1 MPYRF
6 ATLAAALVAAA
17 PVLAQTPGAE
27 PRGPTTID
35 AQRIEGVSNLE
46 VSASGA
52 AEIRRDDVSIFG
64 ESLRYNR
71 ELGSAE
77 AEGGVRLQSGVDRF
91 FGPYLQYNTL
101 DDTGVFEQPSY
112 LLQRERTARGGA
124 ERLEILGKDRYR
136 FTRATFTTCQPGQED
151 WRLEAAELELDYEEE
166 EGRAWSP
173 RLRFFG
179 VPILAAPYVS
189 FPLEDRRKSG
199 LLTPYYAQ
207 TSTRGFEF
215 GLPYY
220 WNIAP
225 ERDLTLTPVYMAK
238 RGVQLKNHFRYLDR
252 SYAGELRLELL
263 PDDRAFDDSRTGVS
277 LQHAHALPSG
287 VQAQID
293 YNKVSDDRYFVDL
306 ASQVRQ
312 VSLVNLPQDAVLSYG
327 GALGTTPYSLQARVN
342 RFQTLQDPLAVIV
355 PPYHRVPQL
364 NFSASRYD
372 LGGLLDGALP
382 AEYVRFTHPT
392 LLEGA
397 RHSLTPT
404 AAMPFLAP
412 GWFVTPRAGI
422 RYVGYDLEQALPA
435 GAAQMERSPS
445 VSIPWLSLDTGLVFD
460 RDARWFGETLT
471 QTMEPRLYY
480 VYVPYRNQDH
490 MPVFDTALA
499 DFSYP
504 QLFTENR
511 FSGGDRFGD
520 ANQVTLALTS
530 RFLHADGQEAF
541 RATIGQRYYF
551 ENERVGLTPASPLRT
566 STESDVLAAIG
577 GRLFRHWS
585 FDAGTQYNRIQQRM
599 ERYTVGARY
608 SPEIA
613 KVINASYRYD
623 RETIRQI
630 DVSAQWP
637 VAAGWYGVG
646 RYNYSLLDG
655 RLLEGLA
662 GFEYNAGCWVF
673 RTVVQRVQAATQV
686 ASTALVFQLEFN
698 GVGQIG
704 TDEAVE
710 LLKRNVPGYSV
721 TNPSD
726 ARLAPPSLRP
736 RLPFEQVF

>member
-1 MPYRF
+1 MRRSLPYRF

-17 PVLAQTPGAE
+17 PALAQDQGALE
-27 PRGPTTID
+27 QGRTTID
-35 AQRIEGVSNLE
+35 AERIEGVSDLE
-46 VSASGA
+46 VSATGA
-52 AEIRRDDVSIFG
+52 AEIRRDEVRIFG

-71 ELGSAE
+71 ELGTAE

-91 FGPYLQYNTL
+91 FGPRLQYNTF
-101 DDTGVFEQPSY
+101 DDTGTFEQPRY
-112 LLQRERTARGGA
+112 LLQRDRTARGGA
-124 ERLEILGKDRYR
+124 DRLDILGKDRYR
-136 FTRATFTTCQPGQED
+136 FINATFTTCQPGQED
-151 WRLEAAELELDYEEE
+151 WRLEAAELELDYTEE
-166 EGRAWSP
+166 EGRAKSP

-179 VPILAAPYVS
+179 LPILAAPFAT

-199 LLTPYYAQ
+199 VLTPYYAQ

-215 GLPYY
+215 GLPWY

-225 ERDLTLTPVYMAK
+225 ERDLVLTPVTMAK
-238 RGVQLKNHFRYLDR
+238 RGVQLKNHFRYLDPR
-252 SYAGELRLELL
+252 YAGELRLELL
-263 PDDRAFDDSRTGVS
+263 PDDQAFGDSRSGVS
-277 LQHAHALPSG
+277 WQHAQTLRPGLS
-287 VQAQID
+287 AQVD
-293 YNKVSDDRYFVDL
+293 YNRVSDDRYFVDL
-306 ASQVRQ
+306 ASQVKQ
-312 VSLVNLPQDAVLSYG
+312 VSLVNLPQDAVLTYG
-327 GALGTTPYSLQARVN
+327 GAFGSTPYSLQARVN

-355 PPYHRVPQL
+355 PPYHRVPQI
-364 NFSASRYD
+364 NFSTAGYD
-372 LGGLLDGALP
+372 LGGLADVALP
-382 AEYVRFTHPT
+382 LEYVRFAHPT
-392 LLEGA
+392 LLEGS
-397 RHSLTPT
+397 RHSLSPT
-404 AAMPFLAP
+404 VALPFLAP
-412 GWFVTPRAGI
+412 GWFVTPKAGV
-422 RYVGYDLEQALPA
+422 RHVGYDLD
-435 GAAQMERSPS
+435 AAPGVQPDSHRL
-445 VSIPWLSLDTGLVFD
+445 SIPWFSLDSGLVFD
-460 RDARWFGETLT
+460 RDARWFGESLT

-480 VYVPYRNQDH
+480 VYVPYRDQNH
-490 MPVFDTALA
+490 LPVFDTALA
-499 DFSYP
+499 DLSYP

-520 ANQVTLALTS
+520 ANHVTLALTS
-530 RFLHADGQEAF
+530 RFLHANGQEAF

-551 ENERVGLTPASPLRT
+551 EDERVGLTPASPPRS

-577 GRLFRHWS
+577 GRLFTNWT
-585 FDAGTQYNRIQQRM
+585 FDAATQYSRIQQRM
-599 ERYTVGARY
+599 ERYAVSARY

-613 KVINASYRYD
+613 KVLNASYRFQ

-673 RTVVQRVQAATQV
+673 RAVVQRVQAATEI

-721 TNPSD
+721 TNPAD
-726 ARLAPPSLRP
+726 PRLAPPSVRP
-736 RLPFEQVF
+736 HLPFEQVY

>member
-6 ATLAAALVAAA
+6 ATLAAAIIAAA
-17 PVLAQTPGAE
+17 PVLAQDAGSDE
-27 PRGPTTID
+27 QGRTTID
-35 AQRIEGVSNLE
+35 AERIEGISDLE
-46 VSASGA
+46 VSATGA
-52 AEIRRDDVSIFG
+52 AEIRRDELRIFG

-71 ELGSAE
+71 ELGTAE

-91 FGPYLQYNTL
+91 FGPRVQYNTL
-101 DDTGVFEQPSY
+101 DDTGSFEQPQY
-112 LLQRERTARGGA
+112 LLQRDRTARGGA
-124 ERLEILGKDRYR
+124 ERLDILGKDRYR
-136 FTRATFTTCQPGQED
+136 FTKATFTTCQPGQED
-151 WRLEAAELELDYEEE
+151 WRLEAAELELDYVEE
-166 EGRAWSP
+166 EGRATSP
-173 RLRFFG
+173 RLRFFDI
-179 VPILAAPYVS
+179 PILGAPYVT

-207 TSTRGFEF
+207 TTTRGFEF
-215 GLPYY
+215 GVPYY

-225 ERDLTLTPVYMAK
+225 ERDLTLTPVTMAK
-238 RGVQLKNHFRYLDR
+238 RGFQLKNHFRYLDR
-252 SYAGELRLELL
+252 PYAGELRVELL
-263 PDDRAFDDSRTGVS
+263 PDDKAFGDSRTGVS
-277 LQHAHALPSG
+277 WQHAQTLRPG
-287 VQAQID
+287 LTAQID

-306 ASQVRQ
+306 ASQVKQ
-312 VSLVNLPQDAVLSYG
+312 VSVTNLPQDALLTYG
-327 GALGTTPYSLQARVN
+327 GAFGSTPYSLQARVN

-364 NFSASRYD
+364 NFSTAGYD
-372 LGGLLDGALP
+372 LGGLVDAALP

-392 LLEGA
+392 LIEGS
-397 RHSLTPT
+397 RYSLTPT
-404 AAMPFLAP
+404 LAVPFLAP
-412 GWFVTPRAGI
+412 GWFVTPKLGVRH
-422 RYVGYDLEQALPA
+422 VGYDLDLSVPPES
-435 GAAQMERSPS
+435 RSPS
-445 VSIPWLSLDTGLVFD
+445 LSIPWFSLDAGLLFD
-460 RDARWFGETLT
+460 REARWFGESLT

-480 VYVPYRNQDH
+480 VRVPFKNQDH
-490 MPVFDTALA
+490 LPVFDTGLA

-520 ANQVTLALTS
+520 ANQVTAALTS
-530 RFLHADGQEAF
+530 RFLHANGQEAF

-551 ENERVGLTPASPLRT
+551 ESERVGLTPASPLRS

-577 GRLFRHWS
+577 GRLFTNWS
-585 FDAGTQYNRIQQRM
+585 FDATTQYNRIQQRM

-613 KVINASYRYD
+613 KVINASYRFQ

-630 DVSAQWP
+630 DISAQWP

-646 RYNYSLLDG
+646 RYNYSLLDS

-673 RTVVQRVQAATQV
+673 RAVVQRVQAATQV

-721 TNPSD
+721 TNPAD
-726 ARLAPPSLRP
+726 ARLAPPSVRP
-736 RLPFEQVF
+736 QLPFEQVF

>member
-6 ATLAAALVAAA
+6 ATLAAALVVAA
-17 PVLAQTPGAE
+17 PALAQDQGGVE
-27 PRGPTTID
+27 QGRTTID
-35 AQRIEGVSNLE
+35 AERIEGISDLE
-46 VSASGA
+46 VSATGS
-52 AEIRRDDVSIFG
+52 AEIRRDELRIFG

-71 ELGSAE
+71 ELGTAE

-91 FGPYLQYNTL
+91 FGPRVQYNTL
-101 DDTGVFEQPSY
+101 DDTGSFEQPQY
-112 LLQRERTARGGA
+112 LLQRDRTARGGA
-124 ERLEILGKDRYR
+124 ERLDILGKDRYR
-136 FTRATFTTCQPGQED
+136 FTKATFTTCQPGQED
-151 WRLEAAELELDYEEE
+151 WRLEAAELELDYVEE
-166 EGRAWSP
+166 EGRATSP
-173 RLRFFG
+173 RLRFFDI
-179 VPILAAPYVS
+179 PILGAPYVT

-215 GLPYY
+215 GVPYY

-225 ERDLTLTPVYMAK
+225 ERDLTLTPVTMAK
-238 RGVQLKNHFRYLDR
+238 RGFQLKNHFRYLDR
-252 SYAGELRLELL
+252 PYAGELRVELL
-263 PDDRAFDDSRTGVS
+263 PDDKAFGDSRTGVS
-277 LQHAHALPSG
+277 WQHAQTLRPG
-287 VQAQID
+287 LTGQVD

-306 ASQVRQ
+306 ASQVKQ
-312 VSLVNLPQDAVLSYG
+312 VSVTNLPQDAVLTYG
-327 GALGTTPYSLQARVN
+327 GAFGSTPYSLQARVA

-364 NFSASRYD
+364 NFSTAGYD
-372 LGGLLDGALP
+372 LAGFADVALP
-382 AEYVRFTHPT
+382 AEHVRFTHPT

-397 RHSLTPT
+397 RQSFTPT
-404 AAMPFLAP
+404 VAVPFLAP
-412 GWFVTPRAGI
+412 GWFVTPKLGLRH
-422 RYVGYDLEQALPA
+422 VNYDLRVPSLQDA
-435 GAAQMERSPS
+435 SPN
-445 VSIPWLSLDTGLVFD
+445 VSIPWFSFDTGLLFD
-460 RDARWFGETLT
+460 REARWFGESLT

-480 VYVPYRNQDH
+480 VYVPYKNQNH
-490 MPVFDTALA
+490 LPVFDTALA

-530 RFLHADGQEAF
+530 RFLHANGQEAF

-551 ENERVGLTPASPLRT
+551 ESERVGLTPASPLRS

-577 GRLFRHWS
+577 GRLFTNWS
-585 FDAGTQYNRIQQRM
+585 FDATTQYNRIQQRM

-613 KVINASYRYD
+613 KVINASYRFQ

-630 DVSAQWP
+630 DISAQWP
-637 VAAGWYGVG
+637 VASGWYGVG
-646 RYNYSLLDG
+646 RYNYSLLDS

-673 RTVVQRVQAATQV
+673 RAVVQRVQAATQV

-721 TNPSD
+721 TNPAD
-726 ARLAPPSLRP
+726 ARLAPPSVRP

>member
-6 ATLAAALVAAA
+6 AMLAAALVVAA
-17 PVLAQTPGAE
+17 PALAQDQGAVE
-27 PRGPTTID
+27 QGRTIID
-35 AQRIEGVSNLE
+35 AERIEGISDLE
-46 VSASGA
+46 VSATGS
-52 AEIRRDDVSIFG
+52 AEIRRDELRIFG

-71 ELGSAE
+71 ELGTAE

-91 FGPYLQYNTL
+91 FGPRVQYNTL
-101 DDTGVFEQPSY
+101 DDTGTFEQPQY
-112 LLQRERTARGGA
+112 LLQRDRTARGGA
-124 ERLEILGKDRYR
+124 EQLDILGKDRYR
-136 FTRATFTTCQPGQED
+136 FTKATFTTCQPGQED
-151 WRLEAAELELDYEEE
+151 WRLEAAELELDYVEE
-166 EGRAWSP
+166 EGRATSP
-173 RLRFFG
+173 RLRFFDI
-179 VPILAAPYVS
+179 PILGAPYVT

-207 TSTRGFEF
+207 TTTRGFEF
-215 GLPYY
+215 GVPYY

-225 ERDLTLTPVYMAK
+225 ERDLTLTPVTMAK
-238 RGVQLKNHFRYLDR
+238 RGFQLKNHFRYLDR
-252 SYAGELRLELL
+252 PYAGELRVELL
-263 PDDRAFDDSRTGVS
+263 PDDKAFGDSRTGVS
-277 LQHAHALPSG
+277 WQHAQTLRPG
-287 VQAQID
+287 LTGQVD

-306 ASQVRQ
+306 ASQVKQ
-312 VSLVNLPQDAVLSYG
+312 VSVTNLPQDAVLTYG
-327 GALGTTPYSLQARVN
+327 GAFGSTPYSLQARVA

-364 NFSASRYD
+364 NFSTAGYD
-372 LGGLLDGALP
+372 LAGFADVALP
-382 AEYVRFTHPT
+382 AEHVRFTHPT

-397 RHSLTPT
+397 RQSFTPT
-404 AAMPFLAP
+404 LAVPFLAP
-412 GWFVTPRAGI
+412 GWFVTPKLGLRH
-422 RYVGYDLEQALPA
+422 VNYDL
-435 GAAQMERSPS
+435 RVSPVQDVS
-445 VSIPWLSLDTGLVFD
+445 PNLSIPWFSFDTGLLFD
-460 RDARWFGETLT
+460 REARWFGESLT

-480 VYVPYRNQDH
+480 VYVPYKNQDH
-490 MPVFDTALA
+490 LPVFDTALA

-520 ANQVTLALTS
+520 ANQVTFALTS
-530 RFLHADGQEAF
+530 RFLHANGQEAF

-551 ENERVGLTPASPLRT
+551 EDERVGLSATSPLRT

-577 GRLFRHWS
+577 GRLFTNWS
-585 FDAGTQYNRIQQRM
+585 FDATTQYNRIQQRM

-613 KVINASYRYD
+613 KVINASYRFQ
-623 RETIRQI
+623 RETLRQI
-630 DVSAQWP
+630 DISAQWP
-637 VAAGWYGVG
+637 VASGWYGVG
-646 RYNYSLLDG
+646 RYNYSLLDS

-673 RTVVQRVQAATQV
+673 RAVVQRVQAATQV

-721 TNPSD
+721 TNPAD
-726 ARLAPPSLRP
+726 ARLAPPSVRP

>member
-6 ATLAAALVAAA
+6 ATLAAALVVAA
-17 PVLAQTPGAE
+17 PVLAQDAGSE
-27 PRGPTTID
+27 ERGRTTID
-35 AQRIEGVSNLE
+35 AERIEGVSDLE
-46 VSASGA
+46 VSAIGA
-52 AEIRRDDVSIFG
+52 AEIRRDELRIFG

-71 ELGSAE
+71 ELGTAE

-91 FGPYLQYNTL
+91 FGPRVQYNTL
-101 DDTGVFEQPSY
+101 TDTGTFEEPRY
-112 LLQRERTARGGA
+112 LLQRDRTARGGA
-124 ERLEILGKDRYR
+124 ERLDILGKDRYR
-136 FTRATFTTCQPGQED
+136 FTKATYTTCQPGQED
-151 WRLEAAELELDYEEE
+151 WRLEAAELELDYVEE
-166 EGRAWSP
+166 EGRATSP
-173 RLRFFG
+173 RLRFFDI
-179 VPILAAPYVS
+179 PILGAPYVT

-207 TSTRGFEF
+207 TTTRGFEF

-252 SYAGELRLELL
+252 PYAGELRLELL
-263 PDDRAFDDSRTGVS
+263 PDDKAFGDSRTGVS
-277 LQHAHALPSG
+277 WQHAQTLRPGLS
-287 VQAQID
+287 AQVD

-306 ASQVRQ
+306 ASQVKQ
-312 VSLVNLPQDAVLSYG
+312 VSVTNLPQDAVLTYG
-327 GALGTTPYSLQARVN
+327 GAFGSTPYSLQARVN

-364 NFSASRYD
+364 NFSTARYD
-372 LGGLLDGALP
+372 LGGLADAALP
-382 AEYVRFTHPT
+382 MEYVRFTHPT
-392 LLEGA
+392 LIEGS
-397 RHSLTPT
+397 RHSLSPT
-404 AAMPFLAP
+404 LAVPFLAP
-412 GWFVTPRAGI
+412 GWFVTPKLGV
-422 RYVGYDLEQALPA
+422 RYAGYDLDLSVPEPS
-435 GAAQMERSPS
+435 RSPS
-445 VSIPWLSLDTGLVFD
+445 LSIPWFSLDTGLLFD
-460 RDARWFGETLT
+460 REARWFGESLT

-490 MPVFDTALA
+490 LPVFDTALA

-530 RFLHADGQEAF
+530 RFLHANGQEAF

-551 ENERVGLTPASPLRT
+551 ESERVGLTAASPLRT

-577 GRLFRHWS
+577 GRLFTNWS
-585 FDAGTQYNRIQQRM
+585 FDATTQYNRIQQHM

-613 KVINASYRYD
+613 KVINASYRFQ

-630 DVSAQWP
+630 DLSAQWP
-637 VAAGWYGVG
+637 ITAGWYGVG

-673 RTVVQRVQAATQV
+673 RAVVQRVQAATQV

-721 TNPSD
+721 TNPAD
-726 ARLAPPSLRP
+726 ARLTPPSVRP

>member
-6 ATLAAALVAAA
+6 ATLAAAIVAAA
-17 PVLAQTPGAE
+17 PVLAQDAGSDE
-27 PRGPTTID
+27 QGRTTID
-35 AQRIEGVSNLE
+35 AERIEGISDLE
-46 VSASGA
+46 VSATGA
-52 AEIRRDDVSIFG
+52 AEIRRDELRIFG

-71 ELGSAE
+71 ELGTAE

-91 FGPYLQYNTL
+91 FGPRVQYNTL
-101 DDTGVFEQPSY
+101 DDTGSFEQPQY
-112 LLQRERTARGGA
+112 LLQRDRTARGGA
-124 ERLEILGKDRYR
+124 ERLDILGKDRYR
-136 FTRATFTTCQPGQED
+136 FTKATFTTCQPGQED
-151 WRLEAAELELDYEEE
+151 WRLEAAELELDYVEE
-166 EGRAWSP
+166 EGRATSP
-173 RLRFFG
+173 RLRFFDI
-179 VPILAAPYVS
+179 PILGAPYVT

-207 TSTRGFEF
+207 TTTRGFEF
-215 GLPYY
+215 GVPYY

-252 SYAGELRLELL
+252 PYAGELRLELL
-263 PDDRAFDDSRTGVS
+263 PEDKAFGDSRTGVS
-277 LQHAHALPSG
+277 WQHAQTLRPGLS
-287 VQAQID
+287 AQVD

-306 ASQVRQ
+306 ASQVKQ
-312 VSLVNLPQDAVLSYG
+312 VSVTNLPQDAVLTYG
-327 GALGTTPYSLQARVN
+327 GAFGSTPYSLQARVN

-364 NFSASRYD
+364 NFSTARYD
-372 LGGLLDGALP
+372 LGGLVDAALP

-392 LLEGA
+392 LIEGS
-397 RHSLTPT
+397 RHSLNPT
-404 AAMPFLAP
+404 LAVPFLAP
-412 GWFVTPRAGI
+412 GWFVTPKLGVRH
-422 RYVGYDLEQALPA
+422 VGYELDLSVPPES
-435 GAAQMERSPS
+435 RSPS
-445 VSIPWLSLDTGLVFD
+445 LSIPWFSLDTGLLFD
-460 RDARWFGETLT
+460 REARWFGESLT

-480 VYVPYRNQDH
+480 VHVPYRNQDH
-490 MPVFDTALA
+490 LPVFDTALA

-520 ANQVTLALTS
+520 ANQVTAALTS
-530 RFLHADGQEAF
+530 RFLHANGQEAF

-551 ENERVGLTPASPLRT
+551 ESERVGLTPASPLRS

-577 GRLFRHWS
+577 GRLFTNWS
-585 FDAGTQYNRIQQRM
+585 FDATTQYNRIQQRM

-613 KVINASYRYD
+613 KVINASYRFQ

-630 DVSAQWP
+630 DISAQWP

-646 RYNYSLLDG
+646 RYNYSLLDS

-673 RTVVQRVQAATQV
+673 RAVVQRVQAATQV

-721 TNPSD
+721 TNPAD
-726 ARLAPPSLRP
+726 ARLAPPSVRP
-736 RLPFEQVF
+736 QLPFEQVF

>member
-6 ATLAAALVAAA
+6 ATLAAAIVAAA
-17 PVLAQTPGAE
+17 PVLAQDAGSDE
-27 PRGPTTID
+27 QGRTTID
-35 AQRIEGVSNLE
+35 AERIEGISDLE
-46 VSASGA
+46 VSATGA
-52 AEIRRDDVSIFG
+52 AEIRRDELRIFG

-71 ELGSAE
+71 ELGTAE

-91 FGPYLQYNTL
+91 FGPRVQYNTL
-101 DDTGVFEQPSY
+101 DDTGSFEQPQY
-112 LLQRERTARGGA
+112 LLQRDRTARGGA
-124 ERLEILGKDRYR
+124 ERLDILGKDRYR
-136 FTRATFTTCQPGQED
+136 FTKATFTTCQPGQED
-151 WRLEAAELELDYEEE
+151 WRLEAAELELDYVEE
-166 EGRAWSP
+166 EGRATSP
-173 RLRFFG
+173 RLRFFDI
-179 VPILAAPYVS
+179 PILGAPYVT

-207 TSTRGFEF
+207 TTTRGFEF
-215 GLPYY
+215 GVPYY

-252 SYAGELRLELL
+252 PYAGELRLELL
-263 PDDRAFDDSRTGVS
+263 PEDKAFGDSRTGVS
-277 LQHAHALPSG
+277 WQHAQTLRPGLS
-287 VQAQID
+287 AQVD

-306 ASQVRQ
+306 ASQVKQ
-312 VSLVNLPQDAVLSYG
+312 VSVTNLPQDAVLTYG
-327 GALGTTPYSLQARVN
+327 GAFGSTPYSLQARVN

-364 NFSASRYD
+364 NFSTAGYD
-372 LGGLLDGALP
+372 LGGLVDAALP

-392 LLEGA
+392 LIEGS
-397 RHSLTPT
+397 RHSLNPT
-404 AAMPFLAP
+404 LAVPFLAP
-412 GWFVTPRAGI
+412 GWFVTPKLGVRH
-422 RYVGYDLEQALPA
+422 VGYELDLSVPPES
-435 GAAQMERSPS
+435 RSPS
-445 VSIPWLSLDTGLVFD
+445 LSIPWFSLDTGLLFD
-460 RDARWFGETLT
+460 REARWFGESLT

-480 VYVPYRNQDH
+480 VHVPYRNQDH
-490 MPVFDTALA
+490 LPVFDTALA

-520 ANQVTLALTS
+520 ANQVTAALTS
-530 RFLHADGQEAF
+530 RFLHANGQEAF

-551 ENERVGLTPASPLRT
+551 ESERVGLTPASPLRS

-577 GRLFRHWS
+577 GRLFTNWS
-585 FDAGTQYNRIQQRM
+585 FDATTQYNRIQQRM

-613 KVINASYRYD
+613 KVINASYRFQ

-630 DVSAQWP
+630 DISAQWP

-646 RYNYSLLDG
+646 RYNYSLLDS

-673 RTVVQRVQAATQV
+673 RAVVQRVQAATQV

-721 TNPSD
+721 TNPAD
-726 ARLAPPSLRP
+726 ARLAPPSVRP
-736 RLPFEQVF
+736 QLPFEQVF

>member
-17 PVLAQTPGAE
+17 PVLAQDPGAVE
-27 PRGPTTID
+27 QGRTTID
-35 AQRIEGVSNLE
+35 AERIEGISDLE
-46 VSASGA
+46 VSATGA
-52 AEIRRDDVSIFG
+52 AEIRRDELRIFG

-71 ELGSAE
+71 ELGTAE

-91 FGPYLQYNTL
+91 FGPRVQYNTL
-101 DDTGVFEQPSY
+101 DDTGTFEQPRY
-112 LLQRERTARGGA
+112 LLQRDRTARGGA
-124 ERLEILGKDRYR
+124 ERLDILGKDRYR
-136 FTRATFTTCQPGQED
+136 FIKATFTTCQPGQED
-151 WRLEAAELELDYEEE
+151 WRLEAAELELDYVEE
-166 EGRAWSP
+166 EGRATSP
-173 RLRFFG
+173 RLRFFDI
-179 VPILAAPYVS
+179 PILGAPYVT

-215 GLPYY
+215 GVPYY

-225 ERDLTLTPVYMAK
+225 ERDLTLTPVTMAK
-238 RGVQLKNHFRYLDR
+238 RGFQLKNHFRYLDR
-252 SYAGELRLELL
+252 PYAGELRLELL
-263 PDDRAFDDSRTGVS
+263 PDDKAFGDSRTGVS
-277 LQHAHALPSG
+277 WQHAQTLRPGLS
-287 VQAQID
+287 AQVD

-306 ASQVRQ
+306 ASQVKQ
-312 VSLVNLPQDAVLSYG
+312 VSVTNLPQDAVLTYG
-327 GALGTTPYSLQARVN
+327 GAFGSTPYSLQARVA

-355 PPYHRVPQL
+355 PPYHRVPQF
-364 NFSASRYD
+364 NFSTARYD
-372 LGGLLDGALP
+372 LGGLADAVLP

-404 AAMPFLAP
+404 LALPFLAP
-412 GWFVTPRAGI
+412 GWFVTPKLGVRQ
-422 RYVGYDLEQALPA
+422 VGYDLDLSVPPES
-435 GAAQMERSPS
+435 RSPS
-445 VSIPWLSLDTGLVFD
+445 LSIPWFSLDTGLLFD
-460 RDARWFGETLT
+460 REARWFGESLT

-480 VYVPYRNQDH
+480 VYVPYRNQDP

-530 RFLHADGQEAF
+530 RFLHANGQEAF

-551 ENERVGLTPASPLRT
+551 ESERVGLTPTSPLRS

-577 GRLFRHWS
+577 GRLFTNWS
-585 FDAGTQYNRIQQRM
+585 FDAATQYNRIQQRM
-599 ERYTVGARY
+599 ERYTLGARY

-613 KVINASYRYD
+613 KVINASYRFQ

-637 VAAGWYGVG
+637 VASGWYGVG
-646 RYNYSLLDG
+646 RYNYSLLDS

-673 RTVVQRVQAATQV
+673 RAVVQRVQAATQV

-721 TNPSD
+721 TNPAD
-726 ARLAPPSLRP
+726 ARLAPPSVRP

>member
-17 PVLAQTPGAE
+17 PVLAQDAGSDE
-27 PRGPTTID
+27 RGRTTID
-35 AQRIEGVSNLE
+35 AERIEGVSDLE
-46 VSASGA
+46 VSATGA
-52 AEIRRDDVSIFG
+52 AEIRRDELRIFG

-71 ELGSAE
+71 ELGTAE

-91 FGPYLQYNTL
+91 FGPRVQYNTL
-101 DDTGVFEQPSY
+101 TDTGTFEEPRY
-112 LLQRERTARGGA
+112 LLQRDRTARGGA
-124 ERLEILGKDRYR
+124 ERLDILGKDRYR
-136 FTRATFTTCQPGQED
+136 FTKATYTTCQPGQED
-151 WRLEAAELELDYEEE
+151 WRLEAAELELDYVEE
-166 EGRAWSP
+166 EGRATSP
-173 RLRFFG
+173 RLRFFDI
-179 VPILAAPYVS
+179 PILGAPYVT

-207 TSTRGFEF
+207 TTTRGFEF

-252 SYAGELRLELL
+252 PYAGELRLELL
-263 PDDRAFDDSRTGVS
+263 PDDKAFGDSRTGVS
-277 LQHAHALPSG
+277 WQHAQTLRPGLS
-287 VQAQID
+287 AQVD

-306 ASQVRQ
+306 ASQVKQ
-312 VSLVNLPQDAVLSYG
+312 VSVTNLPQDAVLTYG
-327 GALGTTPYSLQARVN
+327 GAFGSTPYSLQARVN

-364 NFSASRYD
+364 NFSTARYD
-372 LGGLLDGALP
+372 LGGLADAALP
-382 AEYVRFTHPT
+382 MEYVRFTHPT
-392 LLEGA
+392 LIEGS
-397 RHSLTPT
+397 RHSLSPT
-404 AAMPFLAP
+404 LAVPFLAP
-412 GWFVTPRAGI
+412 GWFVTPKLGVRHA
-422 RYVGYDLEQALPA
+422 GYDLDLSVPEAS
-435 GAAQMERSPS
+435 RSPS
-445 VSIPWLSLDTGLVFD
+445 VSIPWFSLDTGLLFD
-460 RDARWFGETLT
+460 REARWFGESLT

-480 VYVPYRNQDH
+480 VYVPYRRQDH
-490 MPVFDTALA
+490 LPVFDTALA

-530 RFLHADGQEAF
+530 RFLHANGQEAF

-551 ENERVGLTPASPLRT
+551 ESERVGLTAASPLRT

-577 GRLFRHWS
+577 GRLFTNWS
-585 FDAGTQYNRIQQRM
+585 FDATTQYSRIQQHM

-613 KVINASYRYD
+613 KVINASYRFQ

-630 DVSAQWP
+630 DLSAQWP
-637 VAAGWYGVG
+637 IAAGWYGVG

-673 RTVVQRVQAATQV
+673 RAVVQRVQAATQV

-721 TNPSD
+721 TNPAD
-726 ARLAPPSLRP
+726 ARLTPPSARP

>member
-6 ATLAAALVAAA
+6 ATLAAALVVAA
-17 PVLAQTPGAE
+17 PALAQGQGAVE
-27 PRGPTTID
+27 QGRTTID
-35 AQRIEGVSNLE
+35 AERIEGISDLE
-46 VSASGA
+46 VSATGS
-52 AEIRRDDVSIFG
+52 AEIRRDELRIFG

-71 ELGSAE
+71 ELGTAE

-91 FGPYLQYNTL
+91 FGPRVQYNTL
-101 DDTGVFEQPSY
+101 DDTGSFEQPQY
-112 LLQRERTARGGA
+112 LLQRDRTARGGA
-124 ERLEILGKDRYR
+124 ERLDILGKDRYR
-136 FTRATFTTCQPGQED
+136 FTKATFTTCQPGQED
-151 WRLEAAELELDYEEE
+151 WRLEAAELELDYVEE
-166 EGRAWSP
+166 EGRATSP
-173 RLRFFG
+173 RLRFFDI
-179 VPILAAPYVS
+179 PILGAPYVT

-215 GLPYY
+215 GVPYY

-225 ERDLTLTPVYMAK
+225 ERDLTLTPVTMAK
-238 RGVQLKNHFRYLDR
+238 RGFQLKNHFRYLDR
-252 SYAGELRLELL
+252 PYAGELRVELL
-263 PDDRAFDDSRTGVS
+263 PDDKAFGDSRTGVS
-277 LQHAHALPSG
+277 WQHAQTLRPG
-287 VQAQID
+287 LTGQVD

-306 ASQVRQ
+306 ASQVKQ
-312 VSLVNLPQDAVLSYG
+312 VSVTNLPQDAVLTYG
-327 GALGTTPYSLQARVN
+327 GAFGSTPYSLQARVA

-364 NFSASRYD
+364 NFSTAGYD
-372 LGGLLDGALP
+372 LAGFADAALP
-382 AEYVRFTHPT
+382 AEHVRFTHPT

-397 RHSLTPT
+397 RQSFTPT
-404 AAMPFLAP
+404 VAVPFLAP
-412 GWFVTPRAGI
+412 GWFVTPKLGLRH
-422 RYVGYDLEQALPA
+422 VNYDL
-435 GAAQMERSPS
+435 RVSPTQDAS
-445 VSIPWLSLDTGLVFD
+445 PNVSIPWFSFDTGLLFD
-460 RDARWFGETLT
+460 REARWFGESLT

-480 VYVPYRNQDH
+480 VYVPYKNQGH
-490 MPVFDTALA
+490 LPVFDTALA

-530 RFLHADGQEAF
+530 RFLHANGQEAF

-551 ENERVGLTPASPLRT
+551 EDERVGLNATSLLRT

-577 GRLFRHWS
+577 GRLFTNWS
-585 FDAGTQYNRIQQRM
+585 FDATTQYNRIQQRM

-613 KVINASYRYD
+613 KVINASYRFQ

-630 DVSAQWP
+630 DISAQWP
-637 VAAGWYGVG
+637 VASGWYGVG
-646 RYNYSLLDG
+646 RYNYSLLDS

-673 RTVVQRVQAATQV
+673 RAVVQRVQAATQV

-721 TNPSD
+721 TNPAD
-726 ARLAPPSLRP
+726 ARLAPPSVRP
-736 RLPFEQVF
+736 QLPFEQVF

>member
-6 ATLAAALVAAA
+6 ATLAAAIIAAA
-17 PVLAQTPGAE
+17 PVLAQDAGSDE
-27 PRGPTTID
+27 QGRTTID
-35 AQRIEGVSNLE
+35 AERIEGISDLE
-46 VSASGA
+46 VSATGA
-52 AEIRRDDVSIFG
+52 AEIRRDELRIFG

-71 ELGSAE
+71 ELGTAE

-91 FGPYLQYNTL
+91 FGPRVQYNTL
-101 DDTGVFEQPSY
+101 DDTGSFEQPQY
-112 LLQRERTARGGA
+112 LLQRDRTARGGA
-124 ERLEILGKDRYR
+124 ERLDILGKDRYR
-136 FTRATFTTCQPGQED
+136 FTKATFTTCQPGQED
-151 WRLEAAELELDYEEE
+151 WRLEAAELELDYIEE
-166 EGRAWSP
+166 EGRATSP
-173 RLRFFG
+173 RLRFFDI
-179 VPILAAPYVS
+179 PILGAPYVT

-207 TSTRGFEF
+207 TTTRGFEF
-215 GLPYY
+215 GVPYY

-225 ERDLTLTPVYMAK
+225 ERDLTLTPVTMAK
-238 RGVQLKNHFRYLDR
+238 RGFQLKNHFRYLDR
-252 SYAGELRLELL
+252 PYAGELRVELL
-263 PDDRAFDDSRTGVS
+263 PDDKAFGDSRTGVS
-277 LQHAHALPSG
+277 WQHAQTLRPG
-287 VQAQID
+287 LTAQID

-306 ASQVRQ
+306 ASQVKQ
-312 VSLVNLPQDAVLSYG
+312 VSVTNLPQDALLTYG
-327 GALGTTPYSLQARVN
+327 GAFGSTPYSLQARVN

-364 NFSASRYD
+364 NFSTAGYD
-372 LGGLLDGALP
+372 LGGLVDAALP

-392 LLEGA
+392 LIEGS
-397 RHSLTPT
+397 RYSLTPT
-404 AAMPFLAP
+404 LAVPFLAP
-412 GWFVTPRAGI
+412 GWFVTPKLGVRH
-422 RYVGYDLEQALPA
+422 VGYDLDLSVPPES
-435 GAAQMERSPS
+435 RSPS
-445 VSIPWLSLDTGLVFD
+445 LSIPWFSLDAGLLFD
-460 RDARWFGETLT
+460 REARWFGESLT

-480 VYVPYRNQDH
+480 VRVPFKNQDH
-490 MPVFDTALA
+490 LPVFDTGLA

-520 ANQVTLALTS
+520 ANQVTAALTS
-530 RFLHADGQEAF
+530 RFLHANGQEAF

-551 ENERVGLTPASPLRT
+551 ESERVGLTPASPLRS

-577 GRLFRHWS
+577 GRLFTNWS
-585 FDAGTQYNRIQQRM
+585 FDATTQYNRIQQRM

-608 SPEIA
+608 SPENA
-613 KVINASYRYD
+613 KVINASYRFQ

-630 DVSAQWP
+630 DISAQWP

-646 RYNYSLLDG
+646 RYNYSLLDS

-673 RTVVQRVQAATQV
+673 RAVVQRVQAATQV

-721 TNPSD
+721 TNPAD
-726 ARLAPPSLRP
+726 ARLAPPSVRP
-736 RLPFEQVF
+736 QLPFEQVF

>member
-6 ATLAAALVAAA
+6 ATLAAALVVAA
-17 PVLAQTPGAE
+17 PALAQDQGGVE
-27 PRGPTTID
+27 QGRTTID
-35 AQRIEGVSNLE
+35 AERIEGISDLE
-46 VSASGA
+46 VSATGS
-52 AEIRRDDVSIFG
+52 AEIRRDELRIFG

-71 ELGSAE
+71 ELGTAE

-91 FGPYLQYNTL
+91 FGPRVQYNTL
-101 DDTGVFEQPSY
+101 DDTGSFEQPQY
-112 LLQRERTARGGA
+112 LLQRDRTARGGA
-124 ERLEILGKDRYR
+124 ERLDILGKDRYR
-136 FTRATFTTCQPGQED
+136 FTKATFTTCQPGQED
-151 WRLEAAELELDYEEE
+151 WRLEAAELELDYVEE
-166 EGRAWSP
+166 EGRATSP
-173 RLRFFG
+173 RLRFFDI
-179 VPILAAPYVS
+179 PILGAPYVT

-215 GLPYY
+215 GVPYY

-225 ERDLTLTPVYMAK
+225 ERDLTLTPVTMAK
-238 RGVQLKNHFRYLDR
+238 RGFQLKNHFRYLDR
-252 SYAGELRLELL
+252 PYAGELRVELL
-263 PDDRAFDDSRTGVS
+263 PDDKAFGDSRTGVS
-277 LQHAHALPSG
+277 WQHAQTLRPG
-287 VQAQID
+287 LTGQVD

-306 ASQVRQ
+306 ASQVKQ
-312 VSLVNLPQDAVLSYG
+312 VSVTNLPQDAVLTYG
-327 GALGTTPYSLQARVN
+327 GAFGSTPYSLQARVA

-364 NFSASRYD
+364 NFSTAGYD
-372 LGGLLDGALP
+372 LAGFADVALP
-382 AEYVRFTHPT
+382 AEHVRFTHPT

-397 RHSLTPT
+397 RQSFTPT
-404 AAMPFLAP
+404 VAVPFLAP
-412 GWFVTPRAGI
+412 GWFVTPKLGLRH
-422 RYVGYDLEQALPA
+422 VNYDLRVPSLQDA
-435 GAAQMERSPS
+435 SPN
-445 VSIPWLSLDTGLVFD
+445 VSIPWFSFDTGLLFD
-460 RDARWFGETLT
+460 REARWFGESLT

-480 VYVPYRNQDH
+480 VYVPYKNQNH
-490 MPVFDTALA
+490 LPVFDTALA

-530 RFLHADGQEAF
+530 RFLHANGQEAF

-551 ENERVGLTPASPLRT
+551 EDERVALSATSPLRT

-577 GRLFRHWS
+577 GRLFTNWS
-585 FDAGTQYNRIQQRM
+585 FDATTQYNRIQQRM

-613 KVINASYRYD
+613 KVINASYRFQ

-630 DVSAQWP
+630 DISAQWP

-646 RYNYSLLDG
+646 RYNYSLLDS

-673 RTVVQRVQAATQV
+673 RAVVQRVQAATQV

-721 TNPSD
+721 TNPAD
-726 ARLAPPSLRP
+726 ARLAPPSVRP
-736 RLPFEQVF
+736 QLPFEQVF

>member
-6 ATLAAALVAAA
+6 AMLAAALVVAA
-17 PVLAQTPGAE
+17 PALAQDQGAVE
-27 PRGPTTID
+27 QGRTTID
-35 AQRIEGVSNLE
+35 AERIEGISDLE
-46 VSASGA
+46 VSATGS
-52 AEIRRDDVSIFG
+52 AEIRRDELRIFG

-71 ELGSAE
+71 ELGTAE

-91 FGPYLQYNTL
+91 FGPRVQYNTL
-101 DDTGVFEQPSY
+101 DDTGTFEQPQY
-112 LLQRERTARGGA
+112 LLQRDRTARGGA
-124 ERLEILGKDRYR
+124 EQLDILGKDRYR
-136 FTRATFTTCQPGQED
+136 FTKATFTTCQPGQED
-151 WRLEAAELELDYEEE
+151 WRLEAAELELDYVEE
-166 EGRAWSP
+166 EGRATSP
-173 RLRFFG
+173 RLRFFDI
-179 VPILAAPYVS
+179 PILGAPYVT

-207 TSTRGFEF
+207 TTTRGFEF
-215 GLPYY
+215 GVPYY

-225 ERDLTLTPVYMAK
+225 ERDLTLTPVTMAK
-238 RGVQLKNHFRYLDR
+238 RGFQLKNHFRYLDR
-252 SYAGELRLELL
+252 PYAGELRVELL
-263 PDDRAFDDSRTGVS
+263 PDDKAFGDSRTGVS
-277 LQHAHALPSG
+277 WQHAQTLRPG
-287 VQAQID
+287 LTGQVD

-306 ASQVRQ
+306 ASQVKQ
-312 VSLVNLPQDAVLSYG
+312 VSVTNLPQDAVLTYG
-327 GALGTTPYSLQARVN
+327 GAFGSTPYSLQARVA

-364 NFSASRYD
+364 NFSTAGYD
-372 LGGLLDGALP
+372 LAGFADVALP
-382 AEYVRFTHPT
+382 AEHVRFTHPT

-397 RHSLTPT
+397 RQSFTPT
-404 AAMPFLAP
+404 LAVPFLAP
-412 GWFVTPRAGI
+412 GWFVTPKLGLRH
-422 RYVGYDLEQALPA
+422 VNYDL
-435 GAAQMERSPS
+435 RVSPVQDVS
-445 VSIPWLSLDTGLVFD
+445 PNLSIPWFSFDTGLLFD
-460 RDARWFGETLT
+460 REARWFGESLT

-480 VYVPYRNQDH
+480 VYVPYKNQDH
-490 MPVFDTALA
+490 LPVFDTALA

-511 FSGGDRFGD
+511 ISGGDRFGD
-520 ANQVTLALTS
+520 ANQVTFALTS
-530 RFLHADGQEAF
+530 RFLHANGQEAF

-551 ENERVGLTPASPLRT
+551 EDERVGLSATSPLRT

-577 GRLFRHWS
+577 GRLFTNWS
-585 FDAGTQYNRIQQRM
+585 FDATTQYNRIQQRM

-613 KVINASYRYD
+613 KVINASYRFQ
-623 RETIRQI
+623 RETLRQI
-630 DVSAQWP
+630 DISAQWP
-637 VAAGWYGVG
+637 VASGWYGVG
-646 RYNYSLLDG
+646 RYNYSLLDS

-673 RTVVQRVQAATQV
+673 RAVVQRVQAATQV

-721 TNPSD
+721 TNPAD
-726 ARLAPPSLRP
+726 ARLAPPSVRP

>member
-1 MPYRF
+1 MPYRL
-6 ATLAAALVAAA
+6 ATLAAALIAAA
-17 PVLAQTPGAE
+17 PVLAQDAGSDE
-27 PRGPTTID
+27 QGRTTID
-35 AQRIEGVSNLE
+35 AERIEGISDLE
-46 VSASGA
+46 VSATGA
-52 AEIRRDDVSIFG
+52 AEIRRDELRIFG

-71 ELGSAE
+71 ELGTAE

-91 FGPYLQYNTL
+91 FGPRVQYNTL
-101 DDTGVFEQPSY
+101 DDTGSFEQPQY
-112 LLQRERTARGGA
+112 LLQRDRTARGGA
-124 ERLEILGKDRYR
+124 ERLDILGKDRYR
-136 FTRATFTTCQPGQED
+136 FTKATFTTCQPGQED
-151 WRLEAAELELDYEEE
+151 WRLEAAELELDYVEE
-166 EGRAWSP
+166 EGRATSP
-173 RLRFFG
+173 RLRFFDI
-179 VPILAAPYVS
+179 PILGAPYVT

-207 TSTRGFEF
+207 TTTRGFEF
-215 GLPYY
+215 GVPYY

-252 SYAGELRLELL
+252 PYAGELRLELL
-263 PDDRAFDDSRTGVS
+263 PDDKAFGDSRTGVS
-277 LQHAHALPSG
+277 WQHAQTLRPG
-287 VQAQID
+287 LTGQVD

-306 ASQVRQ
+306 ASQVKQ
-312 VSLVNLPQDAVLSYG
+312 VSVTNLPQDAVLTYG
-327 GALGTTPYSLQARVN
+327 GAFGSTPYSLQARVN

-364 NFSASRYD
+364 NFSTAGYD
-372 LGGLLDGALP
+372 LGGLADAALP

-392 LLEGA
+392 LIEGS
-397 RHSLTPT
+397 RYSLTPT
-404 AAMPFLAP
+404 LALPFLAP
-412 GWFVTPRAGI
+412 GWFVTPKLGVRH
-422 RYVGYDLEQALPA
+422 VGYDLDLSVPPES
-435 GAAQMERSPS
+435 RSPS
-445 VSIPWLSLDTGLVFD
+445 LSIPWFSLDTGLLFD
-460 RDARWFGETLT
+460 REARWFGESLT

-480 VYVPYRNQDH
+480 VRVPYRNQDH
-490 MPVFDTALA
+490 LPVFDTALA

-520 ANQVTLALTS
+520 ANQVTAALTS
-530 RFLHADGQEAF
+530 RFLHANGQEAF

-551 ENERVGLTPASPLRT
+551 ESERVGLTPASPLRS

-577 GRLFRHWS
+577 GRLFTNWS
-585 FDAGTQYNRIQQRM
+585 FDATTQYSRIQQRM

-613 KVINASYRYD
+613 KVINASYRFQ

-630 DVSAQWP
+630 DISAQWP
-637 VAAGWYGVG
+637 VASGWYGVG
-646 RYNYSLLDG
+646 RYNYSLLDS

-673 RTVVQRVQAATQV
+673 RAVVQRVQAATQV

-721 TNPSD
+721 TNPAD
-726 ARLAPPSLRP
+726 ARLAPPSVRP
-736 RLPFEQVF
+736 QLPFEQVF

>member
-6 ATLAAALVAAA
+6 ATLAAALVVAA
-17 PVLAQTPGAE
+17 PALAQGQGAVE
-27 PRGPTTID
+27 QGRTTID
-35 AQRIEGVSNLE
+35 AERIEGISDLE
-46 VSASGA
+46 VSATGS
-52 AEIRRDDVSIFG
+52 AEIRRDELRIFG

-71 ELGSAE
+71 ELGTAE

-91 FGPYLQYNTL
+91 FGPRVQYNTL
-101 DDTGVFEQPSY
+101 DDTGSFEQPQY
-112 LLQRERTARGGA
+112 LLQRDRTARGGA
-124 ERLEILGKDRYR
+124 ERLDILGKDRYR
-136 FTRATFTTCQPGQED
+136 FTKATFTTCQPGQED
-151 WRLEAAELELDYEEE
+151 WRLEAAELELDYVEE
-166 EGRAWSP
+166 EGRATSP
-173 RLRFFG
+173 RLRFFDI
-179 VPILAAPYVS
+179 PILGAPYVT

-215 GLPYY
+215 GVPYY

-225 ERDLTLTPVYMAK
+225 ERDLTLTPVTMAK
-238 RGVQLKNHFRYLDR
+238 RGFQLKNHFRYLDR
-252 SYAGELRLELL
+252 PYAGELRVELL
-263 PDDRAFDDSRTGVS
+263 PDDKAFGDSRTGVS
-277 LQHAHALPSG
+277 WQHAQTLRPG
-287 VQAQID
+287 LTGQVD

-306 ASQVRQ
+306 ASQVKQ
-312 VSLVNLPQDAVLSYG
+312 VSVTNLPQDAVLTYG
-327 GALGTTPYSLQARVN
+327 GAFGSTPYSLQARVA

-364 NFSASRYD
+364 NFSTAGYD
-372 LGGLLDGALP
+372 LAGFADVALP
-382 AEYVRFTHPT
+382 AEHVRFTHPT

-397 RHSLTPT
+397 RQSFTPT
-404 AAMPFLAP
+404 LAVPFLAP
-412 GWFVTPRAGI
+412 GWFVTPKLGMRH
-422 RYVGYDLEQALPA
+422 VNYDLRVPSVQDA
-435 GAAQMERSPS
+435 SPN
-445 VSIPWLSLDTGLVFD
+445 VSIPWFSFDTGLLFD
-460 RDARWFGETLT
+460 REARWFGESLT

-480 VYVPYRNQDH
+480 VYVPYKNQNH
-490 MPVFDTALA
+490 LPVFDTALA

-530 RFLHADGQEAF
+530 RFLHANGQEAF

-551 ENERVGLTPASPLRT
+551 EDERVGLNATSLLRT

-577 GRLFRHWS
+577 GRLFTNWS
-585 FDAGTQYNRIQQRM
+585 FDATTQYNRIQQRM

-613 KVINASYRYD
+613 KVINASYRFQ

-630 DVSAQWP
+630 DISAQWP
-637 VAAGWYGVG
+637 VASGWYGVG
-646 RYNYSLLDG
+646 RYNYSLLDS

-673 RTVVQRVQAATQV
+673 RAVVQRVQAATQV

-721 TNPSD
+721 TNPAD
-726 ARLAPPSLRP
+726 ARLAPPSVRP

>member
-17 PVLAQTPGAE
+17 PVLAQDAGSDEPG
-27 PRGPTTID
+27 RTTID
-35 AQRIEGVSNLE
+35 AERIEGVSDLE
-46 VSASGA
+46 VSATGA
-52 AEIRRDDVSIFG
+52 AEIRRDELRIFG

-71 ELGSAE
+71 ELGTAE
-77 AEGGVRLQSGVDRF
+77 AEGGVRLQNGVDRF
-91 FGPYLQYNTL
+91 FGPRVQYNTL
-101 DDTGVFEQPSY
+101 TDTGTFEEPRY
-112 LLQRERTARGGA
+112 LLQRDRTARGGA
-124 ERLEILGKDRYR
+124 ERLDILGKDRYR
-136 FTRATFTTCQPGQED
+136 FTKATYTTCQPGQED
-151 WRLEAAELELDYEEE
+151 WRLEAAELELDYVEE
-166 EGRAWSP
+166 EGRATSP
-173 RLRFFG
+173 RLRFFDI
-179 VPILAAPYVS
+179 PILGAPYVT

-207 TSTRGFEF
+207 TTTRGFEF

-225 ERDLTLTPVYMAK
+225 ERDLTLTPVYMTK
-238 RGVQLKNHFRYLDR
+238 RGVQLKNHFRYLER
-252 SYAGELRLELL
+252 PYAGELRLELL
-263 PDDRAFDDSRTGVS
+263 PDDKAFGDSRTGVS
-277 LQHAHALPSG
+277 WQHAQTLRPGLS
-287 VQAQID
+287 AQVD

-306 ASQVRQ
+306 ASQVKQ
-312 VSLVNLPQDAVLSYG
+312 VSVTNLPQDAVLTYG
-327 GALGTTPYSLQARVN
+327 GALGSTPYSLQARVN

-364 NFSASRYD
+364 NFSTARYD
-372 LGGLLDGALP
+372 LGGLADAVLP
-382 AEYVRFTHPT
+382 MEYVRFTHPT
-392 LLEGA
+392 LIEGS

-404 AAMPFLAP
+404 LAVPFLAP
-412 GWFVTPRAGI
+412 GWFFTPKLGVRH
-422 RYVGYDLEQALPA
+422 VGYDLDLSVPEPS
-435 GAAQMERSPS
+435 RSPS
-445 VSIPWLSLDTGLVFD
+445 LSIPWFSLDTGLLFD
-460 RDARWFGETLT
+460 REARWFGESLT

-480 VYVPYRNQDH
+480 VYVPYRKQDH
-490 MPVFDTALA
+490 LPVFDTALA

-530 RFLHADGQEAF
+530 RFLHANGQEAF

-551 ENERVGLTPASPLRT
+551 ESERVGLTAASPLRT

-577 GRLFRHWS
+577 GRLFTNWS
-585 FDAGTQYNRIQQRM
+585 FDATTQYNRIQQRM

-613 KVINASYRYD
+613 KVINASYRFQH
-623 RETIRQI
+623 ETIRQI
-630 DVSAQWP
+630 DLSAQWP
-637 VAAGWYGVG
+637 IAAGWYGVG

-673 RTVVQRVQAATQV
+673 RAVVQRVQAATQV

-721 TNPSD
+721 TNPAD
-726 ARLAPPSLRP
+726 ARLTPPSVRP

>member
-17 PVLAQTPGAE
+17 PVLAQDAGSDE
-27 PRGPTTID
+27 RGRTTID
-35 AQRIEGVSNLE
+35 AQRIEGVSDLE
-46 VSASGA
+46 VSATGA
-52 AEIRRDDVSIFG
+52 AEIRRDELRIFG

-71 ELGSAE
+71 ELGTAE

-91 FGPYLQYNTL
+91 FGPRVQYNTL
-101 DDTGVFEQPSY
+101 TDTGTFEEPRY
-112 LLQRERTARGGA
+112 LLQRDRTARGGA
-124 ERLEILGKDRYR
+124 ERLDILGKDRYR
-136 FTRATFTTCQPGQED
+136 FTKATYTTCQPGQED
-151 WRLEAAELELDYEEE
+151 WRLEAAELELDYVEE
-166 EGRAWSP
+166 EGRATSP
-173 RLRFFG
+173 RLRFFDI
-179 VPILAAPYVS
+179 PILGAPYVT

-207 TSTRGFEF
+207 TTTRGFEF

-252 SYAGELRLELL
+252 PYAGELRLELL
-263 PDDRAFDDSRTGVS
+263 PDDKAFGDSRTGVS
-277 LQHAHALPSG
+277 WQHAQTLRPGLS
-287 VQAQID
+287 AQVD

-306 ASQVRQ
+306 ASQVKQ
-312 VSLVNLPQDAVLSYG
+312 VSVTNLPQDAVLTYG
-327 GALGTTPYSLQARVN
+327 GAFGSTPYSLQARVN

-364 NFSASRYD
+364 NFSTARYD
-372 LGGLLDGALP
+372 LGGLADAALP
-382 AEYVRFTHPT
+382 MEYVRFTHPT
-392 LLEGA
+392 LIEGS
-397 RHSLTPT
+397 RHSLSPT
-404 AAMPFLAP
+404 LAVPFLAP
-412 GWFVTPRAGI
+412 GWFVTPKLGVRHA
-422 RYVGYDLEQALPA
+422 GYDLDLSVPEAS
-435 GAAQMERSPS
+435 RSPS
-445 VSIPWLSLDTGLVFD
+445 VSIPWFSLDTGLLFD
-460 RDARWFGETLT
+460 REARWFGESLT

-480 VYVPYRNQDH
+480 VYVPYRRQDH
-490 MPVFDTALA
+490 LPVFDTALA

-530 RFLHADGQEAF
+530 RFLHANGQEAF

-551 ENERVGLTPASPLRT
+551 ESERVGLTAASPLRT

-577 GRLFRHWS
+577 GRLFTNWS
-585 FDAGTQYNRIQQRM
+585 FDATTQYSRIQQHM

-613 KVINASYRYD
+613 KVINASYRFQ

-630 DVSAQWP
+630 DLSAQWP
-637 VAAGWYGVG
+637 IAAGWYGVG

-673 RTVVQRVQAATQV
+673 RAVVQRVQAATQV

-721 TNPSD
+721 TNPAD
-726 ARLAPPSLRP
+726 ARLTPPSARP